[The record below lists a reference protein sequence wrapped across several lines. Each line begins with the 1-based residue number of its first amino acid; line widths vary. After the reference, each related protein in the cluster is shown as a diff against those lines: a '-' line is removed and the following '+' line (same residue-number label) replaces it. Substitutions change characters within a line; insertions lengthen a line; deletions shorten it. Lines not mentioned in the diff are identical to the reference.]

1 MEQQRALREAIA
13 AIEAGDQ
20 LAGRQMLSQILRSDP
35 GCAEAWLWMS
45 RIAEHDTQRQE
56 CLRRALSPNQ
66 ADMAAGPRTRQHP
79 AQPLEESTS
88 PFLTLAE
95 SPPPATSGGDELRVG
110 PVMTTR
116 SSLQAL
122 SPPLTEMQRQVGQR
136 NIMLAG
142 AMVCSLFCGLA
153 LLLFVVS
160 TVVPAAHE
168 RLRRRYESTPYEA
181 ILWCP
186 SCEQSGEPVILWD
199 RPGRLFSTK
208 VGALAHATAVTVVAE
223 EWAKMEGRVYVEV
236 QAATESGWV
245 RSTYLRQ

>member
-1 MEQQRALREAIA
+1 MEQRRALREAIA

-20 LAGRQMLSQILRSDP
+20 LTGRQMMSQILRSDP

-45 RIAEHDTQRQE
+45 RIAENDTQRQE

-66 ADMAAGPRTRQHP
+66 ADMVAGPRTRQPP
-79 AQPLEESTS
+79 AQPLGESTS
-88 PFLTLAE
+88 SFLTPVE
-95 SPPPATSGGDELRVG
+95 PPPPAISEGDGLRVG

-116 SSLQAL
+116 SGLQAL
-122 SPPLTEMQRQVGQR
+122 SPPLTETQRQVGQR
-136 NIMLAG
+136 NIMLTG
-142 AMVCSLFCGLA
+142 AMTSSLFCGLA
-153 LLLFVVS
+153 LLVFLVA

-168 RLRRRYESTPYEA
+168 RIRRRYESTPYEA

-186 SCEQSGEPVILWD
+186 SCEQVGEPVILWD

-208 VGALAHATAVTVVAE
+208 AGALAHATVVTVVAE
-223 EWAKMEGRVYVEV
+223 EWARMEGCVYVEV